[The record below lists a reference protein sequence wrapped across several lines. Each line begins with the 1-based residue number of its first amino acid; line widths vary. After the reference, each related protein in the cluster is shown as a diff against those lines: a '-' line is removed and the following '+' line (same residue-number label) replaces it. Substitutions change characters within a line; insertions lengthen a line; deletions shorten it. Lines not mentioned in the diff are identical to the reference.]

1 MTFLELYG
9 TALDNELSSEDRTSL
24 FTTAKR
30 KQAINDAVER
40 FIQLTDCTKTKG
52 NISIVD
58 GTQEYDLEV
67 AFTGYIKLAG
77 PPSIKIVEGSTTRY
91 IEGKLEFPQR
101 TVEWLDRE
109 EPGWR
114 AYAAGTPTC
123 WYLDDD
129 GGETNVGLVPAP
141 DVGSGET
148 WTLIVPYVARPT
160 AMSADGDEP
169 FTISSNVIKRLVPFH
184 YGLVHYAAAKLES
197 LRKNLTGRT
206 YQEQQFAGYVA
217 DYLKSAES
225 QRPREVT
232 FARNYL
238 SNRDGRVMAW
248 DRWP

>member
-40 FIQLTDCTKTKG
+40 FIQLTDCTKTYG
-52 NISIVD
+52 SVPIVD
-58 GTQEYDLEV
+58 GTAEYDLEST
-67 AFTGYIKLAG
+67 FTSYIKLAG
-77 PPSIKIVEGSTTRY
+77 PPSVKIVTSSATRY
-91 IEGKLEFPQR
+91 IQGDELPQR
-101 TVEWLDRE
+101 TPEWLDRG

-114 AYAAGTPTC
+114 ALSAGTPMG
-123 WYLDDD
+123 WYLKED
-129 GGETNVGLVPAP
+129 GGATYVGLTPPP

-217 DYLKSAES
+217 DYLKNAES

-238 SNRDGRVMAW
+238 SDRDGRVMAW